1 MKRTRTF
8 AATGL
13 AAGLLAAAVSMS
25 AFAAQTTADSAQD
38 IALKD
43 AGVKERDLA
52 FVKTEVDYDDGRQ
65 IYEVSFLT
73 EDHIEYDYDISA
85 ENGSI
90 LKIEYDAETKFYQGN
105 RSGKAITLSQAKEKA
120 LDHAGV
126 EEDEAAFTKERTE
139 RDDGRQ
145 IHEVEFIT
153 DGGDKYDYE
162 YDAETGYLL
171 KWEFDA
177 DETDRENAAAKDGK
191 ISLADAKA
199 AALKKAGLKDS
210 QVTWGK
216 VKADYDD
223 GRLQYEG
230 KFFYNELEYE
240 FEVDASTGKVTDW
253 DVESIYD

>member
-43 AGVKERDLA
+43 AGVKEKDLA

-105 RSGKAITLSQAKEKA
+105 RSGKAITLSQAKEKRWTMPVWRRTRRPLRRSA
-120 LDHAGV
+120 PSGTTADRSMRWSLSPTV
-126 EEDEAAFTKERTE
+126 ETNMIMSMMR
-139 RDDGRQ
+139 RP
-145 IHEVEFIT
+145 V
-153 DGGDKYDYE
+153 
-162 YDAETGYLL
+162 
-171 KWEFDA
+171 
-177 DETDRENAAAKDGK
+177 
-191 ISLADAKA
+191 
-199 AALKKAGLKDS
+199 
-210 QVTWGK
+210 
-216 VKADYDD
+216 
-223 GRLQYEG
+223 
-230 KFFYNELEYE
+230 
-240 FEVDASTGKVTDW
+240 
-253 DVESIYD
+253 IY